1 MIIKRG
7 SNPPFWRRFLQG
19 WACMFQP
26 MPLPRYS
33 MNYRFID
40 QALREDWRMV
50 GDDIRKMAEKANGED
65 GENSA
70 Q

>member
-1 MIIKRG
+1 
-7 SNPPFWRRFLQG
+7 
-19 WACMFQP
+19 MFQP